1 MITTRGESHSCVH
14 RSKVPST
21 YKNHPAM
28 LEMINDWLHFYYCI
42 RSRATLHIPRS
53 IIIPSSCVYIRTY
66 TPCRTRVH
74 VLTMTTAIYD
84 DQDQGPEGPHNFHF
98 PHSTLSHPSQ
108 LSQSQFNTSFLS
120 YNNINTSD
128 LVIISCGTSCTLKS

>member
-1 MITTRGESHSCVH
+1 MIQMITTRGESHSCVH

-42 RSRATLHIPRS
+42 RSCATLHRPRDL
-53 IIIPSSCVYIRTY
+53 YLR
-66 TPCRTRVH
+66 RVCIH
-74 VLTMTTAIYD
+74 HVVLTMTTCDLRSTIYD

-98 PHSTLSHPSQ
+98 PHSTLSPTP
-108 LSQSQFNTSFLS
+108 LNSQSQFNTSFLS